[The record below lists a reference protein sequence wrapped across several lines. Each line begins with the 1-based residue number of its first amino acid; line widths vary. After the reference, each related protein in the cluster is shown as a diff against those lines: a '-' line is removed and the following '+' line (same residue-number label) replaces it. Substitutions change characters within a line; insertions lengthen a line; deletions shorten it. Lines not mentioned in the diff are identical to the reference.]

1 MELKSV
7 YPVKINLLPHQYI
20 TKRTPDWMRLFF
32 IVILILLSFL
42 SYFFYINLDVKTSSL
57 GGDIEFLELKL
68 ANLQEREKR
77 IEEVQTQI
85 NVKEEKMNTLK
96 HLIKGEPDWL
106 KIVYILGRCMPRDL
120 HWDRVSFDSSS
131 FNCQGQVYSIFS
143 LSQFICSLGQYRDL
157 FSQVDFES
165 LILGEEGAYH
175 FELSGKLET
184 P

>member
-1 MELKSV
+1 
-7 YPVKINLLPHQYI
+7 
-20 TKRTPDWMRLFF
+20 
-32 IVILILLSFL
+32 
-42 SYFFYINLDVKTSSL
+42 
-57 GGDIEFLELKL
+57 
-68 ANLQEREKR
+68 
-77 IEEVQTQI
+77 
-85 NVKEEKMNTLK
+85 
-96 HLIKGEPDWL
+96 
-106 KIVYILGRCMPRDL
+106 MPRDL

-143 LSQFICSLGQYRDL
+143 LSQFIYSLGQYRDL

>member
-1 MELKSV
+1 
-7 YPVKINLLPHQYI
+7 
-20 TKRTPDWMRLFF
+20 MRLFF

-96 HLIKGEPDWL
+96 HLVKGEPDWL
-106 KIVYILGRCMPRDL
+106 KIVYIL
-120 HWDRVSFDSSS
+120 
-131 FNCQGQVYSIFS
+131 S
-143 LSQFICSLGQYRDL
+143 LIHIL
-157 FSQVDFES
+157 FSF
-165 LILGEEGAYH
+165 LL
-175 FELSGKLET
+175 
-184 P
+184 